1 MSQQSGEISSV
12 PLTFE
17 EVIAS
22 MRERIAA
29 ADDNLIM
36 EAAGVAQ
43 ALDDLR
49 KALGAVECGL
59 ANREFEKAAALGYG
73 SVSSGYVF
81 LQRTL
86 GGLQA
91 AYDDK
96 CSIVSEV
103 AAQMGCAYEE
113 ALPHVNVCMESSYVE
128 TTPPVVFRYSST

>member
-1 MSQQSGEISSV
+1 MTKQSGEINGV
-12 PLTFE
+12 TLTFE
-17 EVIAS
+17 EVIAA
-22 MRERIAA
+22 MREKIAA

-36 EAAGVAQ
+36 EAAGVTQ

-49 KALGAVECGL
+49 KALAAVEDGL
-59 ANREFEKAAALGYG
+59 ANREFEKAAALGYS

-86 GGLQA
+86 GGLQVA
-91 AYDDK
+91 QNDK

-113 ALPHVNVCMESSYVE
+113 ALPHVNACMESACPRSKA
-128 TTPPVVFRYSST
+128 

>member
-1 MSQQSGEISSV
+1 MSQQLGEISRV
-12 PLTFE
+12 PLTFK

-22 MRERIAA
+22 MREKIAA
-29 ADDNLIM
+29 ADENLIM

-43 ALDDLR
+43 ALDDLL
-49 KALGAVECGL
+49 KALAAVECGL
-59 ANREFEKAAALGYG
+59 ANKEFERVAALGYG

-96 CSIVSEV
+96 YSIVSEV
-103 AAQMGCAYEE
+103 VAQMGCAYEE
-113 ALPHVNVCMESSYVE
+113 ALPHANTRMESSS
-128 TTPPVVFRYSST
+128 PRSK

>member
-1 MSQQSGEISSV
+1 MSQQSGEASNV
-12 PLTFE
+12 PLTFD

-36 EAAGVAQ
+36 EAAGVTH

-49 KALGAVECGL
+49 KALAEVEGNL
-59 ANREFEKAAALGYG
+59 ADREFEKAAKLGYS

-86 GGLQA
+86 GGLQV
-91 AYDDK
+91 AYNDK

-103 AAQMGCAYEE
+103 SAQMGCAYEE
-113 ALPHVNVCMESSYVE
+113 ALPHVNACMESSCPRSKE
-128 TTPPVVFRYSST
+128 E